1 MSEQELPPW
10 LREQVSR
17 LQQLQQN
24 LQAIMMQKQQLEVE
38 SVETDRAL
46 EELKKAGPDDAVYKN
61 AGSVLV
67 KAKKEDVIK
76 ELEEKKEL
84 SNTRVMVLGKQETRV
99 KENLKEVETKI
110 NEMVRGMQG
119 GATAPDDRGR
129 RAAPHTAWLPPLPS
143 LGALCRRRRAHSPVD
158 ESGLAGELDSPSRS
172 ARWRQQSPAES
183 SLVPWKAPFFSSSPA
198 IDT

>member
-84 SNTRVMVLGKQETRV
+84 SGTRVMVLGKQEARV
-99 KENLKEVETKI
+99 KENLKEVENKI

-119 GATAPDDRGR
+119 GATGP
-129 RAAPHTAWLPPLPS
+129 
-143 LGALCRRRRAHSPVD
+143 
-158 ESGLAGELDSPSRS
+158 AGS
-172 ARWRQQSPAES
+172 AGPKPKSE
-183 SLVPWKAPFFSSSPA
+183 
-198 IDT
+198 